1 MVKITRSN
9 VLHLSE
15 NDAAIVLKEDGTLEA
30 SMPEINSENVPENV
44 LTGAAILYALNNPDI
59 CQLIFKNFAEKCK
72 NDS

>member
-30 SMPEINSENVPENV
+30 SMPEINSDNVPENV
-44 LTGAAILYALNNPDI
+44 LTGAAILYALNNPEI
-59 CQLIFKNFAEKCK
+59 CQLIFKNFAEQCK
-72 NDS
+72 NNS

>member
-1 MVKITRSN
+1 MVRVTRST
-9 VLHLSE
+9 VLQLAE

-59 CQLIFKNFAEKCK
+59 CQLIFKNFAEQCK
-72 NDS
+72 NNS

>member
-30 SMPEINSENVPENV
+30 SMPEINSDNVPENV
-44 LTGAAILYALNNPDI
+44 LTGAAILYALNDPEI
-59 CQLIFKNFAEKCK
+59 CQLIFKNFAEQCK
-72 NDS
+72 NNS